1 MLNPDLGI
9 RQNDVGIHFGLEL
22 TKEPSGLK
30 HVNIF
35 TILLKTFLYSNYDFI
50 PSPCTP
56 VMFSVHKMIKHTL
69 KILQQM
75 LQHF

>member
-1 MLNPDLGI
+1 MLNPDLGN

-22 TKEPSGLK
+22 TKEPGLK
-30 HVNIF
+30 HVSIF

-56 VMFSVHKMIKHTL
+56 VMFSVHKMIRHTL
-69 KILQQM
+69 KILQV
-75 LQHF
+75 LLRKF